1 MKVKVKLHDRS
12 DVMNFIEKYVLNK
25 YGIQVVDMFNG
36 DITMRDA
43 VFIYELSSSFITN
56 LLNKSQWGRI
66 YMNKEINDDLEY
78 IKKFSSITITKA
90 CEKAKVDKANLY
102 KGIASKKKI
111 KLVKKIL
118 ESEVA
123 KLYIIKDE

>member
-1 MKVKVKLHDRS
+1 
-12 DVMNFIEKYVLNK
+12 
-25 YGIQVVDMFNG
+25 
-36 DITMRDA
+36 
-43 VFIYELSSSFITN
+43 
-56 LLNKSQWGRI
+56 
-66 YMNKEINDDLEY
+66 MNKEINDDLEY